1 MAFGYLGQTLGLLTT
16 TASRSCVIC
25 SLHCV
30 FVAIIAELLRV
41 QRARDAGAIDG
52 SDAATFDLKRLIPA
66 IVAVTGVAIV
76 ELTGAAGGPNVGD
89 ALSVA
94 QPVRFPVI
102 CVTFITYCGT
112 ELYCAGAYGYMGD
125 VASQC
130 QSVVLLAMLHHNACR

>member
-1 MAFGYLGQTLGLLTT
+1 MPLRSVDFPLLHHSCMLWQITKLYNAPTGWVAFGYLGQTLGLLTT

-94 QPVRFPVI
+94 QPVRF
-102 CVTFITYCGT
+102 C
-112 ELYCAGAYGYMGD
+112 
-125 VASQC
+125 
-130 QSVVLLAMLHHNACR
+130 